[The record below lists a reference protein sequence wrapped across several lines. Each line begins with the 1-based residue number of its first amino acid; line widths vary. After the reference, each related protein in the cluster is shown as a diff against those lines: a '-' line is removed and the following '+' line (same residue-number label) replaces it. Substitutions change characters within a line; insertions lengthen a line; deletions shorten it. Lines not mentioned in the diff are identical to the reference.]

1 MRTKDVSGPNSN
13 SWLGGRSEAG
23 EYVSVNLG
31 AGINDSEQRVV
42 VRPACS
48 PESHVVHHHDEA
60 APTTKPPTTRSRKLH
75 TTDCLDPVVRNAPDS
90 RPFGGH
96 RMRSLITRTQ
106 RGCMFATCGSDFAST
121 QSGGVIVPVVSG
133 VNPPPLAL

>member
-42 VRPACS
+42 ARATGLLTD
-48 PESHVVHHHDEA
+48 ESHVVHHHDEDKHNND
-60 APTTKPPTTRSRKLH
+60 PENLRPMTRSAHMRLH
-75 TTDCLDPVVRNAPDS
+75 TTKSWQDPVVRERRLVGLRQANEK
-90 RPFGGH
+90 R
-96 RMRSLITRTQ
+96 RKRT
-106 RGCMFATCGSDFAST
+106 
-121 QSGGVIVPVVSG
+121 
-133 VNPPPLAL
+133 